1 MSHRLRD
8 AYEKAELTT
17 LNGGLW
23 HPWRRKWATERKG
36 MPLKDV
42 AAAGGWRDTTTLLK
56 SYQQVDDET
65 LVQVILAAPKL
76 YATGAEGERK
86 VAPFPTPPEPE
97 GERLGAGN
105 A

>member
-1 MSHRLRD
+1 
-8 AYEKAELTT
+8 
-17 LNGGLW
+17 
-23 HPWRRKWATERKG
+23 

-65 LVQVILAAPKL
+65 LVQVALEAPKL
-76 YATGAEGERK
+76 YANGAEGERK
-86 VAPFPTPPEPE
+86 VTPFPTPPEPQ
-97 GERLGAGN
+97 GEQPRAGN

>member
-1 MSHRLRD
+1 
-8 AYEKAELTT
+8 
-17 LNGGLW
+17 
-23 HPWRRKWATERKG
+23 

-65 LVQVILAAPKL
+65 LVRVALEAPKL
-76 YATGAEGERK
+76 YANGAEGVE
-86 VAPFPTPPEPE
+86 VTPLLTPPEP
-97 GERLGAGN
+97 GRERFRAGN